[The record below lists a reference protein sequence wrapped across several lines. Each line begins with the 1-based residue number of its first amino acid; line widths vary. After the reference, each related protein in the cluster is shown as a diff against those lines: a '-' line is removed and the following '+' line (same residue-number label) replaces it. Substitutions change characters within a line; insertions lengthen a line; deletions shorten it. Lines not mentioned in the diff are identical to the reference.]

1 MSPASSRTS
10 TAKTKKRSYNPD
22 KSRAAL
28 ISAAVDLFGKQGF
41 HGTSM
46 QEMVDAAG
54 LTKGAFYHH
63 FNSKID
69 VLYVIHD
76 EFIDRTLAHQ
86 QAIVERDKTPHEVL
100 YHLVLDL
107 IGIVIEFRPHV
118 EVFFREH
125 KVLTG
130 ERGREVIAKRD
141 AAVRPFSDAI
151 RDGIESGE
159 FRADLDPEIAALG
172 VIGMCDWVY
181 QWYRPNG
188 RADADDIAV
197 TFAKM
202 ALYSVTTKPKRVEA
216 IAAADSGSGPAGN
229 GAKAKSKAK
238 AKGAGSKAN
247 GAKSG

>member
-1 MSPASSRTS
+1 MSRASSS
-10 TAKTKKRSYNPD
+10 ASDGKAKKRSYNPD
-22 KSRAAL
+22 RSRAAL
-28 ISAAVDLFGKQGF
+28 IGAAVDLFGKQGF

-46 QEMVDAAG
+46 QEIVDSAG

-63 FNSKID
+63 FDSKVD

-86 QAIVERDKTPHEVL
+86 QAIVEHDKTPHEVL

-107 IGIVIEFRPHV
+107 VGIVIDFRPHV

-141 AAVRPFSDAI
+141 AAVQPFSDAI

-159 FRADLDPEIAALG
+159 FRADLDPDIAALG

-188 RADADDIAV
+188 RADAADIAA

-202 ALYSVTTKPKRVEA
+202 ALYSVTAKPKRVEA
-216 IAAADSGSGPAGN
+216 VAAADDSPPP
-229 GAKAKSKAK
+229 AKS
-238 AKGAGSKAN
+238 N
-247 GAKSG
+247 GRRRPRKR

>member
-1 MSPASSRTS
+1 MSPARQQNSRP
-10 TAKTKKRSYNPD
+10 AKKRSYNPD
-22 KSRAAL
+22 RSRAAL

-63 FNSKID
+63 FDSKVD
-69 VLYVIHD
+69 VLHVIHD

-86 QAIVERDKTPHEVL
+86 QAILERDTTSHEIL

-107 IGIVIEFRPHV
+107 VGIVIKFRPHV

-130 ERGREVIAKRD
+130 ARAREVVAKRN
-141 AAVRPFSDAI
+141 AAVRPFSETI
-151 RDGIESGE
+151 RQGIASGE

-172 VIGMCDWVY
+172 IIGSCDWVY

-188 RADADDIAV
+188 RAGADEIAA

-202 ALYSVTTKPKRVEA
+202 ALYSVTTKPKLVEKITA
-216 IAAADSGSGPAGN
+216 QSERPDAKGN
-229 GAKAKSKAK
+229 GA
-238 AKGAGSKAN
+238 G
-247 GAKSG
+247 